1 MQLTSLLLALVLA
14 VPAGAEEPK
23 ILKEKDRVVQDD
35 YVLRLSLPTEEEV
48 ALWRSPGIRIA
59 LGYGYGRFFGTRKST
74 NFSAHHIILHP
85 DFRIDDEWSIAATA
99 TYTIVGKDLSALRW
113 SVSLE
118 PTWHPWRGLG
128 LALGVGYAGIL
139 GERNM
144 QRPYLGSAAIPDY
157 SVPAPDDPVP
167 PAHSR
172 SALNKELLTECQG
185 SGWNTL
191 TRVEYLFVAGP
202 LFASGPFLQGDW
214 QWVACQQ
221 TFGDIDADTGK
232 PIITTQW
239 WGHRG
244 ISLGWWLAWR

>member
-1 MQLTSLLLALVLA
+1 VAANAAPEETKVLTEKELVA
-14 VPAGAEEPK
+14 
-23 ILKEKDRVVQDD
+23 QDD
-35 YVLRLSLPTEEEV
+35 YVLRLSLPTEEDV
-48 ALWRSPGIRIA
+48 AVWRSPGIRIG
-59 LGYGYGRFFGTRKST
+59 LGYGYGRFFGTRKT
-74 NFSAHHIILHP
+74 TDFSAHHIILHP

-99 TYTIVGKDLSALRW
+99 TYTIAGQDLSALRW

-128 LALGVGYAGIL
+128 LALGVGYAGIMGARATQTAYYADPSL
-139 GERNM
+139 PG
-144 QRPYLGSAAIPDY
+144 YY
-157 SVPAPDDPVP
+157 VPNPEDPVP

-172 SALNKELLTECQG
+172 SAIGKELLTDCQG

-191 TRVEYLFVAGP
+191 ARAEYLFVAGP

-221 TFGDIDADTGK
+221 SFGDLDAETGK
-232 PIITTQW
+232 PINTTQW

-244 ISLGWWLAWR
+244 VSLGWWVEWR